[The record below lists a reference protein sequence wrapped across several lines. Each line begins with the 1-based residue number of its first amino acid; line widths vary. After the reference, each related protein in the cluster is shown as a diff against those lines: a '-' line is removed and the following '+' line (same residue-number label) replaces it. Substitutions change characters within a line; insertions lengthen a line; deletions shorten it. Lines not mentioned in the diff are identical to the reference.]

1 MLENI
6 AKLLNSKDK
15 LLTEIYFD
23 LQLLFEEKYGKN
35 TIVFME
41 IGSFFETYEVNNQTH
56 QIGKTKMAQKRIK
69 PTPLTRFLTFYK
81 PIKPAKL
88 S

>member
-6 AKLLNSKDK
+6 AKLLNSKEK

-23 LQLLFEEKYGKN
+23 LQLFFEEKYGKN

-41 IGSFFETYEVNNQTH
+41 IGSFF
-56 QIGKTKMAQKRIK
+56 
-69 PTPLTRFLTFYK
+69 
-81 PIKPAKL
+81 
-88 S
+88 